1 MASSHALF
9 ATPAADGVALSDP
22 TPATADAS
30 TNVVDAESAPA
41 VSDTGSA
48 LTMPVSGNGTPDI
61 STASNE
67 AAPVSSNQLAVPLE
81 TLIGRSRCGIL
92 AFTTATTV
100 AGHAE
105 YDNDT
110 PIAPILLR
118 ARSTHTQSRIRRFQV
133 DQEGNLVHSGEVET
147 DHHQVEWRPI
157 TRDGFNEFFRNVS
170 RRTSWS

>member
-118 ARSTHTQSRIRRFQV
+118 AKK
-133 DQEGNLVHSGEVET
+133 HSYSKPDPSFSG
-147 DHHQVEWRPI
+147 
-157 TRDGFNEFFRNVS
+157 GS
-170 RRTSWS
+170 RREPRAQRRGRNRSPPS